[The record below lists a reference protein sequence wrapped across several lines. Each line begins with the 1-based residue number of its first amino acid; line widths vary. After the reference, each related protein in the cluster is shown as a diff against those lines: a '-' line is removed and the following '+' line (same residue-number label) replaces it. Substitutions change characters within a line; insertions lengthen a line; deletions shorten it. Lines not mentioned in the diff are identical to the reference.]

1 MINKLEHIKDVLQ
14 TPNGENLIDL
24 VDDAINHFRV
34 NFEKKPE
41 ADSETA
47 QSPGP
52 YGTLHLEYGNFGQAI
67 MALKNGLKVSRKG
80 WNGKGMYL
88 WLLPAATIQKD
99 WVKDPLLLSVFG
111 EKDTLDCLGSIRML
125 TATGEVLT
133 GWLASQTDMLAND
146 WGIVE

>member
-1 MINKLEHIKDVLQ
+1 MIEKREKLKDVLMS
-14 TPNGENLIDL
+14 PDGSNVIDL

-41 ADSETA
+41 ADSETP

-52 YGTLHLEYGNFGQAI
+52 YGGLHLGHGTFGQALD
-67 MALKNGLKVSRKG
+67 ALRHGKKVSRSG

-88 WLLPAATIQKD
+88 WLLPQNTIQKS
-99 WVKDPLLLSVFG
+99 WVKDPMLLSVFG
-111 EKDTLDCLGSIRML
+111 DRDELDCLGSIRML

-133 GWLASQTDMLAND
+133 GWLASQTDMLAGD
-146 WGIVE
+146 WGLVE